1 MVITYTGHA
10 LLTILKDLVGQG
22 MTEAFEILRPLI
34 SFSFNTILE
43 RQNNI
48 FELVTTSPIKEENL
62 DDIMEDETKEGVHLR
77 LRGQML
83 FMEEWEMILFLANP
97 VMPDLPSLIAAGIFI
112 NDLSLHDCSRDLV
125 LAGTQQ
131 SVELKLALDQEQ
143 QKSKKL
149 EESMKKLDDEMKRT
163 DELLYQ
169 MIPKQVADRLRK
181 GESSVAT
188 CEVFEK
194 VTILFSDVVTFTDI
208 CSRITPMQV
217 VSMLNHMYS
226 LFDQLTE
233 RNGVYKVETI
243 GDSYMV
249 VCGAPIQEPNHAE
262 RIADMA
268 MDMID
273 ASTAI
278 KDPSRGLEIFFR
290 MRNSI
295 RNQV

>member
-10 LLTILKDLVGQG
+10 LLTILKDLIGQT
-22 MTEAFEILRPLI
+22 MTEAFEIIRPLI
-34 SFSFNTILE
+34 AFSFTTILE
-43 RQNNI
+43 RSNNI
-48 FELVTTSPIKEENL
+48 FELVTTSPIKEESL
-62 DDIMEDETKEGVHLR
+62 DKIMEDEEAEGVHLK
-77 LRGQML
+77 LRGQMMH
-83 FMEEWEMILFLANP
+83 MEEWNMILFLANP
-97 VMPDLPSLIAAGIFI
+97 VMPDLPSLVSAGIFI

-143 QKSKKL
+143 HKSKKL

-181 GESSVAT
+181 GENSVQT
-188 CEVFEK
+188 CEVFDQ
-194 VTILFSDVVTFTDI
+194 VSILFSDVVTFTDI
-208 CSRITPMQV
+208 CSKISPMQV

-249 VCGAPIQEPNHAE
+249 VSGAPVKEKNHAD
-262 RIADMA
+262 RVADMA
-268 MDMID
+268 MDMVD
-273 ASTAI
+273 AMQAI
-278 KDPSRGLEIFFR
+278 RDPTKGKIFTLHLF
-290 MRNSI
+290 
-295 RNQV
+295 

>member
-1 MVITYTGHA
+1 M
-10 LLTILKDLVGQG
+10 Q
-22 MTEAFEILRPLI
+22 
-34 SFSFNTILE
+34 ILE
-43 RQNNI
+43 RSNNI
-48 FELVTTSPIKEENL
+48 FELITTSSIKEEDL
-62 DDIMEDETKEGVHLR
+62 EAIMEDEEVEGVRLR

-83 FMEEWEMILFLANP
+83 FMEEWDMVLFLANP
-97 VMPDLPSLIAAGIFI
+97 VMSDVKSLVDAGIFI

-143 QKSKKL
+143 HKSKKL
-149 EESMKKLDDEMKRT
+149 EDSMKKLDEEMKRT

-181 GESSVAT
+181 GENPVAT
-188 CEVFEK
+188 CETFASVS
-194 VTILFSDVVTFTDI
+194 ILFSDVVTFTDI
-208 CSRITPMQV
+208 CSKITPIQV
-217 VSMLNHMYS
+217 VGMLNHMYS

-249 VCGAPIQEPNHAE
+249 VCGAPVADQNHAE
-262 RIADMA
+262 RISDMA

-273 ASTAI
+273 ASKAI
-278 KDPSRGLEIFFR
+278 SDPTRGNE
-290 MRNSI
+290 
-295 RNQV
+295 